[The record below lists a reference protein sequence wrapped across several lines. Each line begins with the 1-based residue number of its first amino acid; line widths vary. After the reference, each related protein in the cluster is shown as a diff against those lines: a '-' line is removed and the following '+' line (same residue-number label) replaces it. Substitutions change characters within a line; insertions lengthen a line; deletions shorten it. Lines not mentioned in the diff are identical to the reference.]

1 MTYVDICSLSLDIPA
16 NPSQQYVWHFTVQGF
31 KAAVIASPGGNLV
44 LVPAEGD
51 VRSKH
56 YASSI
61 LICVFLSSA
70 ILWTYSLDKER
81 SSRIFECDKSQLPDR
96 SATSARLGQVAR
108 PSLKHSKM
116 LLLVKFEP
124 KPPQP
129 GKPAEF
135 VGRADGATVMLT
147 RDGMD
152 FASAPQ
158 SSKRSS
164 KPISVRFLD
173 ARRHGSASTGLNWR
187 GAGKLAGETN
197 YFLGNDPAKWRTHV
211 PHFSR
216 AAAMNV
222 IPGVDAV
229 AYAAGWDDCAVSEDI
244 QHRREWEH
252 ERFCCGHRAA
262 SQRHDGADLLHLSG
276 WLAVRR
282 GTGDFFPRRIKFL

>member
-1 MTYVDICSLSLDIPA
+1 MRGQAIWPRHMTYVDICSLSLDIPA

-173 ARRHGSASTGLNWR
+173 ARRHGSAST
-187 GAGKLAGETN
+187 
-197 YFLGNDPAKWRTHV
+197 
-211 PHFSR
+211 
-216 AAAMNV
+216 
-222 IPGVDAV
+222 
-229 AYAAGWDDCAVSEDI
+229 
-244 QHRREWEH
+244 
-252 ERFCCGHRAA
+252 
-262 SQRHDGADLLHLSG
+262 DGADLLHLSG

-282 GTGDFFPRRIKFL
+282 GTGDFFSAPNQIYVTGSAKSWNFLMLSSIPHRPEIKAR